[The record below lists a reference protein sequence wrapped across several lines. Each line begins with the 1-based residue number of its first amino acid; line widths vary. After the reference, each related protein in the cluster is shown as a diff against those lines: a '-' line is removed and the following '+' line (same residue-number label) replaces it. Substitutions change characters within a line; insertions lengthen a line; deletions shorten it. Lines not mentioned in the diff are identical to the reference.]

1 MEILKPEASWFEIDP
16 EFYRHGGTCLNPA
29 ETEGMDARPG
39 QAILVAPAGN
49 GEEALS
55 FINLGAEVTVLDESR
70 SLPGARSL
78 AAAAGMTPAFVEGDP
93 AGPAAV
99 FGDEA
104 FDAVYTPWGTLD
116 ALPLFDHWA
125 ESMARVLRPGG
136 RLVIYDRHPISSVAA
151 AHKGLFVVG
160 RSYFHDEHDDG
171 RAWTLGDLV
180 SSLGAEGLATM
191 LLEEFPDSDRF
202 PTPLD
207 SLGLRWDVRWRLP
220 AAMLLVAIRVR

>member
-1 MEILKPEASWFEIDP
+1 MEILKPEPSWFEIDP

-29 ETEGMDARPG
+29 ETEGMDVRPG
-39 QAILVAPAGN
+39 QTILVTPPGN

-55 FINLGAEVTVLDESR
+55 FVNLGARVTVLGE
-70 SLPGARSL
+70 P
-78 AAAAGMTPAFVEGDP
+78 AGLTPARQLATGAGIDLAVVEGDP
-93 AGPAAV
+93 AGPAEL

-116 ALPLFDHWA
+116 ALPLFDRWA
-125 ESMARVLRPGG
+125 ESIARVLKPGG
-136 RLVIYDRHPISSVAA
+136 RLVSYDRHPISSVGAS
-151 AHKGLFVVG
+151 HKGLFVVG

-191 LLEEFPDSDRF
+191 LFEEFPDSERF
-202 PTPLD
+202 STPLD
-207 SLGLRWDVRWRLP
+207 RLGLRWDVRWRLP

>member
-1 MEILKPEASWFEIDP
+1 MELLKPEASWFEIDP
-16 EFYRHGGTCLNPA
+16 EFYRHGGSCLNPA
-29 ETEGMDARPG
+29 EAEGMDPRPG
-39 QAILVAPAGN
+39 QSILVAPAGS

-55 FINLGAEVTVLDESR
+55 FVNLGAAVTVMGEN
-70 SLPGARSL
+70 RSL
-78 AAAAGMTPAFVEGDP
+78 AGARRLASGAGMTMTFVEGDP

-99 FGDEA
+99 FGDES
-104 FDAVYTPWGTLD
+104 FDAVYVPWGTLD

-125 ESMARVLRPGG
+125 GSMARVLRPGG
-136 RLVIYDRHPISSVAA
+136 WLVIYDRHPVSSVGA

-207 SLGLRWDVRWRLP
+207 RLGLRWEVRWRLP